1 MNVPETPPTD
11 RYFEDFAVGDLFTL
25 GSVTVDETEML
36 EFSRIYDPQ
45 PFHID
50 PDAAAQ
56 SHFGGI
62 IASGWHTGAMMM
74 RLLTEGFLGVASMG
88 SPGLESLAWPTPVRA
103 GDVLTLSVEV
113 LEGRTSKTNPEMGIL
128 KVRQFLLNQH
138 DDLAFDAMAVM
149 MIARR
154 QV

>member
-1 MNVPETPPTD
+1 MSEIPPAD

-25 GSVTVDETEML
+25 GSVTVDEAEML
-36 EFSRIYDPQ
+36 EFSRFYDPQ

-50 PDAAAQ
+50 PDAAAE

-62 IASGWHTGAMMM
+62 IASGWHTGSMMM
-74 RLLTEGFLGVASMG
+74 RLLTEGFLGVSSMG

-103 GDVLTLSVEV
+103 HDVLTLGVEV
-113 LEGRTSKTNPEMGIL
+113 LDSRASKTKPHMGIL
-128 KVRQFLLNQH
+128 KVRQFLLNQNG
-138 DDLAFDAMAVM
+138 DLAFDATAVM

-154 QV
+154 QG